1 MSGDNN
7 APIGADIIAEAQ
19 ADATT
24 ASANGEP
31 AAPVAP
37 PALID
42 YTKEA
47 RDFVQFARGLVVVPW
62 PSLQLVYTDAS
73 CELIAQRLGA
83 VFEKYQ
89 VTTGA
94 LFGKYGPELMLAFT
108 VVQLARP
115 TLDAI
120 RHDNAQAKK
129 QPIPAAGVGGT
140 EETAG
145 TSGSAESPLNRFAD
159 GLNAGSSTGPT
170 IAKT

>member
-1 MSGDNN
+1 MSGENS

-19 ADATT
+19 ADAANKPSDPTPGNT
-24 ASANGEP
+24 AGDAATGAVNPPTAP
-31 AAPVAP
+31 AP
-37 PALID
+37 ID

-47 RDFVQFARGLVVVPW
+47 AEFVQFAAGLVVVPW
-62 PSLQLVYTDAS
+62 PSLRLVYTDENCKKIS
-73 CELIAQRLGA
+73 ERLGA

-129 QPIPAAGVGGT
+129 QPIPAAGAAGA
-140 EETAG
+140 EQTAG
-145 TSGSAESPLNRFAD
+145 TNGTGESPLARFN
-159 GLNAGSSTGPT
+159 GGNA
-170 IAKT
+170 